1 MKCSNC
7 QSIYEGVFCP
17 KCGTKNI
24 DEKQAV
30 NFSKF
35 NCILAS
41 NNEKIQ
47 AILGSGVAHNFL
59 ATGELRKGFAILSD
73 KRIYF
78 KGKCFIKKG
87 SIYWLQR
94 EERVVDVKDVT
105 GTGFVYN
112 NPLWMFVL
120 AVSMLVAAVLVIIL
134 VTNGMIN
141 PILAALLFIFF
152 LFAGIIMGLLYNV
165 CKTTIF
171 QISFAG
177 GTIGFNTFYV
187 PKYEAE
193 LFQKRIRE
201 IKDSIEEGK
210 IVVSEKTQ
218 NSVPEE
224 LKRYKELLDSG
235 VINQEEFDAKKKQL
249 LGL

>member
-17 KCGTKNI
+17 KCGAKNI

-35 NCILAS
+35 NSILAS

-47 AILGSGVAHNFL
+47 AILGSGVGHTFL
-59 ATGELRKGFAILSD
+59 ATGELKKGFAILSD

-87 SIYWLQR
+87 GIYLLQR

-112 NPLWMFVL
+112 NPIWM
-120 AVSMLVAAVLVIIL
+120 IIL
-134 VTNGMIN
+134 GVVLLAIGMLLISLAGNGIIH
-141 PILAALLFIFF
+141 PILVLLSLLLFPI
-152 LFAGIIMGLLYNV
+152 GILMCFMYRE

-177 GTIGFNTFYV
+177 GIIGFNTFYV

-210 IVVSEKTQ
+210 IVVAEKSQ
-218 NSVPEE
+218 NSIPEE
-224 LKRYKELLDSG
+224 LKKYKELLDG
-235 VINQEEFDAKKKQL
+235 GIITQEEFDAKKKQL

>member
-1 MKCSNC
+1 MKCGNC

-35 NCILAS
+35 NSILAS

-47 AILGSGVAHNFL
+47 AILGSGVGHTFL
-59 ATGELRKGFAILSD
+59 ATGELKKGFAILSD

-87 SIYWLQR
+87 SIYLIQR

-112 NPLWMFVL
+112 NPIWMFVL
-120 AVSMLVAAVLVIIL
+120 GIVLSVLSVLFVMLGGMGIVPPVLGALIL
-134 VTNGMIN
+134 
-141 PILAALLFIFF
+141 LLPVGLIM
-152 LFAGIIMGLLYNV
+152 LFMYNE

-177 GTIGFNTFYV
+177 GTIGFNTFYI
-187 PKYEAE
+187 PKHEVE

-218 NSVPEE
+218 NSIPEE
-224 LKRYKELLDSG
+224 LKKYKELLDNG
-235 VINQEEFDAKKKQL
+235 IITQEDFDAKKKQL